1 MARDRDFGRL
11 VRGLVCALASVLI
24 AGTVAVEAAEPDAL
38 AKKIEQ
44 TLSGVQRRIVTEPA
58 RAEKELLEAR
68 NLLGQLKEAAPNHAK
83 LAALLKQADD
93 LTTKLEKRLGRPV
106 GGSAEKQEKTPPAA
120 APKPDTPSDLPS
132 TVVTQ
137 LKRLDDTLNALVA
150 ALEKDQLQTATTR
163 LGQAK
168 KLMAEIQSR
177 YGSRIPAGNAEF
189 KAATDRLAAVEAQ
202 YTQAKSAADAAA
214 AAAAEATRQKEAQ
227 SKEWLARFAP
237 FLDSKSDQYLLIGA
251 SFNSASQADQEKCRQ
266 AYAKANELMTDY
278 RKTEFPHGRTQELLY
293 QERSLAG
300 TLAIYNEGA
309 ARARQ
314 EEACRPWVE
323 KLRSYVDV
331 GAGSPKYLIDG
342 VTLSESDIQER
353 TTLLAEAQ
361 ALWPEYEKAEFPHGK
376 TAELLS
382 LEETMKQRLR
392 DMPEVLQRS
401 RALLSADMEKEFD
414 RILAWLNQDTGWQS
428 DPTKKPNLVM
438 ERDVTPLQQAID
450 RYAGTVGPDDAKLA
464 TLKQKLSQIKE
475 LDGKNRAVR
484 AERTYMSP
492 DRFSGEN
499 TDELRR
505 KAEEIAKEKSASG
518 KVLRITR
525 PAENWQEENVLE
537 WTDTTRTELRHRIT
551 RYMTAQAAAKGAD
564 GKVYLHGV
572 HLASD
577 RQSDGSWGPLYGHI
591 TWSDWMAEAN
601 VNKEPPAAP

>member
-1 MARDRDFGRL
+1 MRFDRDYSRFI
-11 VRGLVCALASVLI
+11 RGLMCVLAIALL
-24 AGTVAVEAAEPDAL
+24 AGTGSAKAAEPDAL

-44 TLSGVQRRIVTEPA
+44 TLSGVQRRIPTEPS

-68 NLLGQLKEAAPNHAK
+68 DLLGQLKDAAPNHAK
-83 LAALLKQADD
+83 LATLLKQADD
-93 LTTKLEKRLGRPV
+93 LTTKLERRLGRPV
-106 GGSAEKQEKTPPAA
+106 GGSAEKKEETPPTAA
-120 APKPDTPSDLPS
+120 SKPDTPSDLPS
-132 TVVTQ
+132 AVVTQ
-137 LKRLDDTLNALVA
+137 LKRLDDALNALVT

-168 KLMAEIQSR
+168 KLMDEIQSR

-189 KAATDRLAAVEAQ
+189 TAATDRLAAVEAR

-214 AAAAEATRQKEAQ
+214 AAEAEGRQHKETQ
-227 SKEWLARFAP
+227 SKEWLAQFAP
-237 FLDSKSDQYLLIGA
+237 FFDIKSDQILLVGA
-251 SFNSASQADQEKCRQ
+251 SFNNASEADQAKCRQ
-266 AYAKANELMTDY
+266 AYAKANEMMATY
-278 RKTEFPHGRTQELLY
+278 HKTEFPHGKTQELIFEE
-293 QERSLAG
+293 QRLAG
-300 TLAIYNEGA
+300 RLRIYNEGA
-309 ARARQ
+309 ARAQQ

-323 KLRSYVDV
+323 KLRPYVAV

-353 TTLLAEAQ
+353 TALLAEAQ
-361 ALWPEYEKAEFPHGK
+361 ALWTEYEKAEFPLDK

-382 LEETMKQRLR
+382 LEETMQQRLR
-392 DMPEVLQRS
+392 DMPEALQRS

-450 RYAGTVGPDDAKLA
+450 RYAGTVGPDDARLA

-484 AERTYMSP
+484 AERTYMNP
-492 DRFSGEN
+492 DRFSGDGA
-499 TDELRR
+499 DELRR
-505 KAEEIAKEKSASG
+505 KVEEVIKEKSDATG
-518 KVLRITR
+518 ALRITL
-525 PAENWQEENVLE
+525 PAEDWREENVLE

-551 RYMTAQAAAKGAD
+551 RYMTAQAAAKGAN

-577 RQSDGSWGPLYGHI
+577 RRSDGSWGPLYGHI
-591 TWSDWMAEAN
+591 TWSDWMAQAN
-601 VNKEPPAAP
+601 VDKEPPATP

>member
-106 GGSAEKQEKTPPAA
+106 GGSAEKKEEAKPAE
-120 APKPDTPSDLPS
+120 APKAAPSDLPS
-132 TVVTQ
+132 SVVSS
-137 LKRLDDTLNALVA
+137 LKRLEDTLNAVVA
-150 ALEKDQLQTATTR
+150 ALEKNQLQTAATK
-163 LGQAK
+163 LNQAK
-168 KLMAEIQSR
+168 KLMDEIQSR
-177 YGSRIPAGNAEF
+177 YGQKIPAGNAEF
-189 KAATDRLAAVEAQ
+189 KAATARLVAVGTQ
-202 YTQAKSAADAAA
+202 YDQAKSAADAAA
-214 AAAAEATRQKEAQ
+214 AAAAEATRQKETQ
-227 SKEWLARFAP
+227 SKEWLAKFAP
-237 FLDSKSDQYLLIGA
+237 FFDPKSDQYLLIGS
-251 SFNSASQADQEKCRQ
+251 SFNTASEADKKKCRQ
-266 AYAKANELMTDY
+266 AYAKANELMAAY
-278 RKTEFPHGRTQELLY
+278 QKTEFPHGKTQELLY

-342 VTLSESDIQER
+342 VTLSESDIQTR
-353 TTLLAEAQ
+353 TALLAEAQ

-450 RYAGTVGPDDAKLA
+450 RYAGTVGPDDATLA

-492 DRFSGEN
+492 DRFAGDEA
-499 TDELRR
+499 DELRR

-518 KVLRITR
+518 KALRITL
-525 PAENWQEENVLE
+525 PAENWHEENVLE
-537 WTDTTRTELRHRIT
+537 WTDTTHTELRHRIT